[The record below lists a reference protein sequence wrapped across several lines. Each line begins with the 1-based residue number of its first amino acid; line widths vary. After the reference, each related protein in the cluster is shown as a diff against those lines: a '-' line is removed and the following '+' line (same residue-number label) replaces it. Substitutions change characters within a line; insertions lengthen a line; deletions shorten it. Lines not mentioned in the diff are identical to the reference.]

1 MFDLVVIEVMTP
13 SGHLSNNNE
22 VEIHSKDVRICK
34 NSDSVTIT
42 RAYWA
47 KSYAILSF
55 TYLFF

>member
-47 KSYAILSF
+47 KSYAILS
-55 TYLFF
+55 